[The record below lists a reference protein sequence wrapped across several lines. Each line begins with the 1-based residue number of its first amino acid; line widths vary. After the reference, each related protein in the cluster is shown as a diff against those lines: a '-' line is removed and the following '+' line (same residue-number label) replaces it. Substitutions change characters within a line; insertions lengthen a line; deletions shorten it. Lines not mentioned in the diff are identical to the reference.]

1 MIFREAQLGDIEQI
15 QIVRNAVKENM
26 LSNSALVSDA
36 DVKEFLL
43 VRGKGW
49 VGEINK
55 VVVGF
60 AIVDLKEHNV
70 WALFV
75 RPQHAQK
82 GIGKALHQLMM
93 DWYFEQTNTTIW
105 LGTSPGTRAEKFYTL
120 MGWKPAGNHGN
131 KEVKFEMSF
140 ENYNA
145 CRVGGSIIV

>member
-1 MIFREAQLGDIEQI
+1 MLFRDAQFDDIEQI
-15 QIVRNAVKENM
+15 QTVRNSVRENM
-26 LSNSALVSDA
+26 LSSSALVSDA
-36 DVKEFLL
+36 DVQKFLL

-55 VVVGF
+55 AVVGF

-75 RPQHAQK
+75 HPQHAQK

-105 LGTSPGTRAEKFYTL
+105 LGTSPGTRAEKF
-120 MGWKPAGNHGN
+120 
-131 KEVKFEMSF
+131 
-140 ENYNA
+140 
-145 CRVGGSIIV
+145 

>member
-1 MIFREAQLGDIEQI
+1 MLFRDAQFDDIEQI
-15 QIVRNAVKENM
+15 QTVRNSVRENM
-26 LSNSALVSDA
+26 LSSSALVSDA
-36 DVKEFLL
+36 DVQKFLL
-43 VRGKGW
+43 VRGRGW
-49 VGEINK
+49 VSEINK

-75 RPQHAQK
+75 HPQHAQK

-120 MGWKPAGNHGN
+120 MGWKPAGNYGN

-140 ENYNA
+140 ENYKA
-145 CRVGGSIIV
+145 HRAGRSVIV